1 MFGLGGM
8 SHRCLS
14 VDQVVVAA
22 ADAAAV
28 DDFRLD
34 EVCDDPL
41 GCPFGDPDPFG
52 DVPESDVDVVG
63 DAEKDL
69 CVVREER
76 PRRRVL
82 ILDIRFLFRISFFA
96 SRVAYLLCRALRFGD

>member
-28 DDFRLD
+28 DDFRLN
-34 EVCDDPL
+34 EVCHDPL
-41 GCPFGDPDPFG
+41 GRPFGDPDPFS
-52 DVPESDVDVVG
+52 DVPEPDVAVLG
-63 DAEKDL
+63 DAEKNL

-76 PRRRVL
+76 PRRWVL
-82 ILDIRFLFRISFFA
+82 MA
-96 SRVAYLLCRALRFGD
+96 